1 MKKAKEKPAMMAR
14 ALAKAKHEDAMLTG
28 TDPLVVEVVNPFQ
41 VPEFMLPDPIEI
53 HMSLSNEIDG
63 ILGVKVS

>member
-1 MKKAKEKPAMMAR
+1 MKKAKTTGMMAR
-14 ALAKAKHEDAMLTG
+14 ALAKAEHEDAMLTG

-53 HMSLSNEIDG
+53 HMNLCDEIDG